1 MNWSVRTGEKINE
14 LFKDNDIIRKKLL
27 AHDANAIRQLG
38 IYGNSGFSN
47 EEILEYIEDGLVDK
61 LYEMA
66 KKRQEIRDLYY
77 ELIGEPTPKKVLK
90 MKEKN

>member
-1 MNWSVRTGEKINE
+1 MNWSVRTDEKINE

-38 IYGNSGFSN
+38 ICGNSGFSN

-66 KKRQEIRDLYY
+66 KKRKEIRDLYY